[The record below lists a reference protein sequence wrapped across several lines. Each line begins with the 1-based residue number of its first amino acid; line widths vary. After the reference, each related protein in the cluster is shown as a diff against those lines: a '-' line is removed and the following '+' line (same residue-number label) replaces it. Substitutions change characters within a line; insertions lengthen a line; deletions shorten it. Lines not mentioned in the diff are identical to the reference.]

1 MAGVICFTYLNNQP
15 YFFMQEVQG
24 QLEDFGGGKNFE
36 SETPYQNAL
45 REFVEETN
53 GQFMLKYDD
62 PFDEA
67 DMLMQLYLVR
77 KLLVRGRYHLFLLY
91 VPPAYLQL
99 NSSQFGLIENTDK
112 IPRVCKWYTLEEI
125 KNKFSS
131 GKVHGR
137 LYGPFRAWLHR
148 NF

>member
-1 MAGVICFTYLNNQP
+1 MAGVVCFTYVDNQP
-15 YFFMQEVQG
+15 FFFMQEVQG
-24 QLEDFGGGKNFE
+24 QLEDFGGGKNFAQ
-36 SETPYQNAL
+36 ETPYENAL

-67 DMLMQLYLVR
+67 DMLLKLYTVR
-77 KLLVRGRYHLFLLY
+77 KLVVRGKYHLFILY
-91 VPPAYLQL
+91 IPPAYMKLQ
-99 NSSQFGLIENTDK
+99 SHAFGYIENTDR
-112 IPRVCKWYTLEEI
+112 IARICKWYSLGEV
-125 KNKFSS
+125 KQKFAE

-137 LYGPFRAWLHR
+137 LYGPFRSWLHR